1 MIQMDLNADIGEIDG
16 EAGRAL
22 DRKILDV
29 VTSCNI
35 ACGGHAGVENSMK
48 ATLKAAGERGVSTGA
63 HPSYPDRE
71 NFGRV
76 SLSIPA
82 EILKDS
88 LTRQVQSLVSIAKAN
103 GQVIAHLKPHGALY
117 NDAAKDRDLS
127 GLICE
132 VADEFNIPVV
142 YGLPNSELQRAAV
155 RAGLY
160 FVAEGFTDRLY
171 APDGSL
177 TPRVKPGA
185 VLESNDEVTQQAV
198 DLAVQGRVRASSG
211 EMIDLSVQTLCLH
224 GDTAGASDLA
234 AAIRNRLIESGVSL
248 NAISQEDRRV

>member
-35 ACGGHAGVENSMK
+35 ACGGHAGDENSMK
-48 ATLKAAGERGVSTGA
+48 ATLTAAGERGVSTGA

-88 LTRQVQSLVSIAKAN
+88 LIRQVQSLVST
-103 GQVIAHLKPHGALY
+103 
-117 NDAAKDRDLS
+117 RR
-127 GLICE
+127 E
-132 VADEFNIPVV
+132 V
-142 YGLPNSELQRAAV
+142 
-155 RAGLY
+155 
-160 FVAEGFTDRLY
+160 FVWFG
-171 APDGSL
+171 
-177 TPRVKPGA
+177 
-185 VLESNDEVTQQAV
+185 
-198 DLAVQGRVRASSG
+198 
-211 EMIDLSVQTLCLH
+211 MM
-224 GDTAGASDLA
+224 
-234 AAIRNRLIESGVSL
+234 
-248 NAISQEDRRV
+248 RRVLVLGMGFRMVGLMWFFVG